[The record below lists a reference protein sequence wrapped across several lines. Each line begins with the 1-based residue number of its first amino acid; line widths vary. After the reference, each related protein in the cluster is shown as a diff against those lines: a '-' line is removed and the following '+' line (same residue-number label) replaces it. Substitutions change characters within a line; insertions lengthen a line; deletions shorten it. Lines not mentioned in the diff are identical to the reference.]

1 MRACEKCTTDNN
13 VCPKCLEVES
23 EEQKE
28 VKLNELEEKR
38 QNEAAEKRMND
49 FIKSLK
55 ERSRRTVKRLYE
67 KGKIEWKDGEGVF
80 VDEEGNPLVLKYKGG
95 MGDKS

>member
-1 MRACEKCTTDNN
+1 
-13 VCPKCLEVES
+13 
-23 EEQKE
+23 
-28 VKLNELEEKR
+28 
-38 QNEAAEKRMND
+38 MND